1 MMRASNLSAKRAGR
15 IAGDGVRIE
24 AFLEMIS
31 AERGAAANTLEAYG
45 RDLSDAS
52 EFLAGGLVSASG
64 NDLRGFIQDL
74 ARRGMAASTIARKR
88 SALRRFFRFQFQEGC
103 RTDDPTSQLDAPKS
117 RRAVP
122 DVLKREDMARIIAA
136 CGEDLR
142 LVCLV
147 ELLYG
152 AGLRASELVSL
163 LISALPRRR
172 SGRWETRAIT
182 VRGKGGKDRL
192 CPLGGPALD
201 AIAAWLDVR
210 EQSLPKGEA
219 AAKRAAPYLFPSRG
233 AAGHLTRR
241 RLGQMLDELALSA
254 GIAPER
260 LHPHALRHAY
270 ATHLLQGGAD
280 LRSVQTLLGHAD
292 IATTQIYTHVI
303 ADELAEL
310 LETTHPLARD

>member
-1 MMRASNLSAKRAGR
+1 
-15 IAGDGVRIE
+15 
-24 AFLEMIS
+24 MIS
-31 AERGAAANTLEAYG
+31 AERGAAANTLDAYG
-45 RDLSDAS
+45 RDLADAS
-52 EFLAGGLVSASG
+52 EFLAGALTTANG
-64 NDLRGFIQDL
+64 NDLRGYIQDL
-74 ARRGMAASTIARKR
+74 TRRGMASSTITRKR

-117 RRAVP
+117 RRIVP
-122 DVLKREDMARIIAA
+122 DVLSREEMNQVLAA
-136 CGEDLR
+136 CGEDQR
-142 LVCLV
+142 LICLV

-163 LISALPRRR
+163 PVNALPRRR
-172 SGRWETRAIT
+172 KGRWETRAIT
-182 VRGKGGKDRL
+182 IRGKGGKDRL
-192 CPLGGPALD
+192 CPLGPHALE
-201 AIAAWLDVR
+201 ALAAWLEVR
-210 EQSLPKGEA
+210 ESHLPKTEA
-219 AAKRAAPYLFPSRG
+219 AARRAAPFVFPSRG
-233 AAGHLTRR
+233 ASGHLTRR
-241 RLGQMLDELALSA
+241 RLGQMLDKLALTA
-254 GIAPER
+254 GIAPDR